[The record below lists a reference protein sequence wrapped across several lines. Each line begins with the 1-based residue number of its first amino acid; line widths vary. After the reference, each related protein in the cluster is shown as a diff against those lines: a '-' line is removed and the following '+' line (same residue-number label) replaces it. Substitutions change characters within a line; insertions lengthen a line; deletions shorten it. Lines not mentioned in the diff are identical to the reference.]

1 MNVMVNQPPT
11 VNHHLVILHRQSGRR
26 TPRLRYTNTLGTGW
40 TRAQGINMKRAIE
53 LETLQT
59 LVETGAAREFRVLR
73 EGEVWRLEL
82 RLGSKWLPVSSRRE
96 PVRVWR
102 SLTAV
107 GRFCEGQGIKTLTVE
122 L

>member
-1 MNVMVNQPPT
+1 M
-11 VNHHLVILHRQSGRR
+11 R
-26 TPRLRYTNTLGTGW
+26 
-40 TRAQGINMKRAIE
+40 KAIE
-53 LETLQT
+53 QETLQT

-82 RLGSKWLPVSSRRE
+82 RLGVNWLPIRSRRE
-96 PVRVWR
+96 PIRYWR

-107 GRFCEGQGIKTLTVE
+107 GRFCEGLGIKSLTVE